1 MNKNRRSRYI
11 TKDRFHE
18 YCESKKITKD
28 VDNIFD
34 EMAATYDNVVYQ
46 RDFYEWVVK
55 NQSEYEFGLLDVDF
69 PLQYSIT
76 ENNDKLFMLF
86 CGREE

>member
-1 MNKNRRSRYI
+1 MN
-11 TKDRFHE
+11 
-18 YCESKKITKD
+18 
-28 VDNIFD
+28 DNIFD

-86 CGREE
+86 CGREEYFEFVKILTVAFVF

>member
-1 MNKNRRSRYI
+1 
-11 TKDRFHE
+11 
-18 YCESKKITKD
+18 
-28 VDNIFD
+28 
-34 EMAATYDNVVYQ
+34 MAATYDNVVYQ